1 MSISLER
8 NNSPIKSNYRKDI
21 DGLRAFA
28 ITTVIINHF
37 NKNLLPGGYLGV
49 DIFFVISGFVITSSL
64 YHRPIKNF
72 KDFISGFYERRLK
85 RLVPALTIFVLII
98 SILVCLFNPKA
109 SVNLQTGLA
118 SLFGISNLYLLKQ
131 STDYFSQSTQL
142 NVFTQTWSL
151 GVEEQFY
158 ILFPFIIWFSGYG
171 RQAKNGAR
179 NLLLYLGILSI
190 VSLIGFIHLYQINQP
205 AAYFLMPTRFWEM
218 ATGSI
223 IFLTLKGKEKIKI
236 FLKKIP
242 PLLIFLLI
250 IGVMYL
256 PKDLAVLSTIS
267 VVVLTSL
274 LITSLRINTLVYKIF
289 TNPKIVYIGLISY
302 SLYLWHWSVLSISRW
317 TIGIHWWSLPFQL
330 TLIIGLSITSYKF
343 IEKPFRNKNF
353 FRKRL
358 KTICSMIAMIFIVS
372 LSLVGFIRPLKE
384 KLFTGDSTNK
394 WNLKGFGETKIIKN
408 TDFSTIYLLGDSHA
422 GHYGAAMTYLVE
434 NRNLNFIMH
443 PQAGGLEIMN
453 KDSEEHI
460 LAPLRR
466 YKNIFKKGDIIIF
479 SSSIPK
485 YKLNGEFTKAYKTFL
500 KSTKIIGMK
509 YFLISPTPIFSKV
522 QKGDTCQ
529 KEWYRPSWSI
539 NSSCFAKIK
548 KSEWLASESESLIL
562 IQKFLRENPEVT
574 YIDTFSQVCPEDFCR
589 NHDKNSLMYKDDHH
603 LTSYGAMKL
612 IPVIET
618 ILFSN

>member
-1 MSISLER
+1 MSIYLE
-8 NNSPIKSNYRKDI
+8 NNNPINNNYRKDI

-37 NKNLLPGGYLGV
+37 NKDLLPGGYLGV

-64 YHRPIKNF
+64 YHRSIKNF
-72 KDFISGFYERRLK
+72 KDFISGFYARRMK
-85 RLVPALTIFVLII
+85 RIIPVLSIFVLIM
-98 SILVCLFNPKA
+98 SILICLFNPKA
-109 SVNLQTGLA
+109 SVNLLTGLT

-158 ILFPFIIWFSGYG
+158 ILFPFLIWFSGYV
-171 RQAKNGAR
+171 RQTKNGAK
-179 NLLLYLGILSI
+179 NLFLSLGTLSILS
-190 VSLIGFIHLYQINQP
+190 LISFIHLYQINQP

-218 ATGSI
+218 ATGSL
-223 IFLTLKGKEKIKI
+223 IFSTLKEKENINL

-242 PLLIFLLI
+242 PLLFFILI
-250 IGVMYL
+250 LIVMFL

-267 VVVLTSL
+267 VVILTSL
-274 LITSLRINTLVYKIF
+274 LITSLRRNTLVYKIF

-317 TIGIHWWSLPFQL
+317 TIGIHWWSVPFQL
-330 TLIIGLSITSYKF
+330 ILIIGLSIASYQL
-343 IEKPFRNKNF
+343 IEKPFRNKNL

-358 KTICSMIAMIFIVS
+358 KTTFSMIGMISLVS
-372 LSLVGFIRPLKE
+372 ITLVGFIRPLKE
-384 KLFTGDSTNK
+384 KLYTGDSNNK

-408 TDFSTIYLLGDSHA
+408 PNFPTIYLLGDSHA

-443 PQAGGLEIMN
+443 PQAGGLEIIN

-460 LAPLRR
+460 LAPLRN
-466 YKNIFKKGDIIIF
+466 YKNIFKKGDIIVF

-500 KSTKIIGMK
+500 ESTKTIGMK
-509 YFLISPTPIFSKV
+509 YFLISPTPLFSKV
-522 QKGDTCQ
+522 KKGDTCQ
-529 KEWYRPSWSI
+529 EEWYRPTWSI
-539 NSSCFAKIK
+539 NSSCFAKIN
-548 KSEWLASESESLIL
+548 KSEWLESENESLIL
-562 IQKFLRENPEVT
+562 IQKFLRKYPEVT
-574 YIDTFSQVCPEDFCR
+574 YIDTFSLICPEDFCR
-589 NHDKNSLMYKDDHH
+589 NYDKNSLMYKDDHH
-603 LTSYGAMKL
+603 LTSYGAMKM
-612 IPVIET
+612 IPVIEN
-618 ILFSN
+618 IVLSK